1 MGVISRHGPCFRQ
14 VHGIPMHV
22 QKTQYGNVAILM
34 QSTCRYHHTI
44 YHKRVPSYNGSVTKT
59 FSCRAVTGAVE
70 EEQQQSVDLAKVV
83 LKGGKARL
91 FRGDRRSVVV
101 YPGAIDC
108 IIGRPPPSNGD
119 LVVVC
124 DGKRIPLGVGILNL
138 ESVFA
143 VRVLAFCRDEADL
156 VKTLDGSLQ
165 HEFVEHML
173 TSRIQSAASLRRML
187 GFLQQGEP
195 AQTTTACRLINAEGD
210 FLPGLIVDIF
220 GSIAVVSSSALWIEN
235 RREGIEKAIREAL
248 GSTCTDI
255 VWRPAVDMLR
265 LEGVDIDTDDDE
277 GTSMQESPI
286 TVYEYGASFLVS
298 PYGQKTGFYCDQRDN
313 RRQIRD
319 LSKGKS
325 VLDICCYSGGFA
337 IHAALGGASSVTG
350 VDSSGPALELAQKNA
365 AMNDCPDVTF
375 VKEDASKFLD
385 NAISKGLSWD
395 ILVLDPP
402 KLAPSRKALTGAAR
416 KYVSLNTKAMKVVN
430 PGGILMTCSCS
441 GAMTQ
446 SPGEFSKVIQTAAYR
461 AGVKATIL
469 SKKGA
474 GADHTIDPH
483 YPEGE
488 YLSNYMV
495 RIS

>member
-1 MGVISRHGPCFRQ
+1 MQ
-14 VHGIPMHV
+14 AQM
-22 QKTQYGNVAILM
+22 QTQYANETFWITP
-34 QSTCRYHHTI
+34 TCMNHHIIFHQRFSLRNKYAT
-44 YHKRVPSYNGSVTKT
+44 RNLSY
-59 FSCRAVTGAVE
+59 RLGAVAGPV
-70 EEQQQSVDLAKVV
+70 EEQQESLVDLARVV

-91 FRGDRRSVVV
+91 FRGDKRSVVI

-108 IIGRPPPSNGD
+108 IIGRPPPANGD

-143 VRVLAFCRDEADL
+143 VRVLSFCQNEDDL
-156 VKTLDGSLQ
+156 ITILDGASP
-165 HEFVEHML
+165 HEFVKHAL
-173 TSRIQSAASLRRML
+173 KSRIQSAASLRRVL
-187 GFLQQGEP
+187 GFLQEGEP
-195 AQTTTACRLINAEGD
+195 TQTTTAFRLINAEGD
-210 FLPGLIVDIF
+210 FIPGLIVDMF

-235 RREGIEKAIREAL
+235 NRQVIEEAIRSSI
-248 GSTCTDI
+248 GSTCTEI

-265 LEGVDIDTDDDE
+265 LEGIDIEVCDKNSEE
-277 GTSMQESPI
+277 GGMYSQQNPI

-313 RRQIRD
+313 RRQIREISD
-319 LSKGKS
+319 GKS

-337 IHAALGGASSVTG
+337 ISAALGGASSVTG
-350 VDSSGPALELAQKNA
+350 VDSSGAALELARKNA
-365 AMNDCPDVTF
+365 EMNNCPDVTF
-375 VKEDASKFLD
+375 IKDDASKFLD
-385 NAISKGLSWD
+385 DAISKGLSWD

-402 KLAPSRKALTGAAR
+402 KLAPTRKSLTGATR
-416 KYVSLNTKAMKVVN
+416 KYISLNTKAMKVVN

-446 SPGEFSKVIQTAAYR
+446 SPGEFSKVIQTSAFR

-474 GADHTIDPH
+474 GADHTIDPN

-488 YLSNYMV
+488 YLSNYIV
-495 RIS
+495 RVM